1 MDTGKQPT
9 TQKDPT
15 QQVVENKKKAEVSIV
30 ETSSWQDI

>member
-15 QQVVENKKKAEVSIV
+15 QVVENKKKAEVSIV